1 MSIYLFTIIFLCN
14 VVHFLSKYSDVT
26 ITKRLTNHHSS
37 LFPRL
42 LPLFLYLFPLPF
54 FLSSETSLASLA
66 LLLKLYTFVYR
77 DHHNHVLSS
86 PHPCHPGRLCTMLAY
101 LFCYSEIYSFFSFD
115 LQLHSQP
122 LVLVHTWSRMETTVT
137 RFHRTRTS
145 QRSSCAL
152 WPILPSVNFFL
163 FVAIVG
169 SSWLRSIAV
178 PLTVIA
184 QTSLLARSSA
194 SGLMAK
200 IAQPPRLSNPVIHVP
215 LLQLQ
220 MG

>member
-1 MSIYLFTIIFLCN
+1 MCLGVTILVLGGSLILIVVAVLILSDTICFSELYVRVCTQWVFYLFTIISLCN

-86 PHPCHPGRLCTMLAY
+86 PHPCHPRRLCTMLAY
-101 LFCYSEIYSFFSFD
+101 LLSFLLLGNLFILFFRFTATFAASCSRTYVVKD
-115 LQLHSQP
+115 GDYCDKISQDQNVSTF
-122 LVLVHTWSRMETTVT
+122 VL
-137 RFHRTRTS
+137 RF
-145 QRSSCAL
+145 
-152 WPILPSVNFFL
+152 
-163 FVAIVG
+163 
-169 SSWLRSIAV
+169 
-178 PLTVIA
+178 
-184 QTSLLARSSA
+184 
-194 SGLMAK
+194 MADFT
-200 IAQPPRLSNPVIHVP
+200 QC
-215 LLQLQ
+215 
-220 MG
+220 